1 MNTIKK
7 YNYLLYIIILNYSI
21 KYNYLLYIMILN
33 TSIKYIYAF
42 IQYYE
47 LLPEITK
54 TQYRIWTGKINKS
67 PHNIYTD
74 KQSDYEVLWRV
85 STYNPIHP
93 QADTKLKTYYKR

>member
-1 MNTIKK
+1 
-7 YNYLLYIIILNYSI
+7 
-21 KYNYLLYIMILN
+21 MILN

-74 KQSDYEVLWRV
+74 KQSDYEVL
-85 STYNPIHP
+85 
-93 QADTKLKTYYKR
+93 